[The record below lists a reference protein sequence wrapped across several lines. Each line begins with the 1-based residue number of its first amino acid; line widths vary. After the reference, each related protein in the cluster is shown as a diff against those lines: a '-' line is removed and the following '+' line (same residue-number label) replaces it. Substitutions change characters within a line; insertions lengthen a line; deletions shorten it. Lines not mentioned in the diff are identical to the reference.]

1 MSNAFKR
8 FEFNNTMLDAIE
20 KVGFTH
26 PTMVQERV
34 IPRIMKGSN
43 VVAQSAT
50 GSGKS
55 HAFLLPLIY
64 NIDGTKKTPQV
75 IVMAP
80 TRELAKQLD
89 NMARKVLESFDDISC
104 RAFIGGTEMK
114 RDEERARQN
123 PQLVIGTPTRIK
135 DLIDNQ
141 ALDIHSAKSVVIDEA
156 DLMVDLGF
164 MADVD
169 YISNRISTASQFLVF
184 SATIPE
190 PVKHFM
196 EKYIGETE
204 IIVIDTPLNKAS
216 IHYSLVPV
224 KGSSRLEKTLEL
236 TKNITPYIG
245 LIFANSRERADELY
259 AYLKEA
265 GLNVGLFHGGLKPR
279 ERTQEI
285 KKIENLDY
293 HWIVASDLASRGLDF
308 DGASHVINY
317 DIPKQ
322 IEFFTHRVGR
332 VGRGQYS
339 GVAITLYEPSEQNQ
353 IDQLEGK
360 GYVFNHEDIRGGELK
375 EIKDRTMRAGR
386 NKRSKTNKTQNY
398 KVRSPKKVK
407 PGYKKKIKFQKE
419 ELERQERRRY
429 AKAKSRNEKKRNK
442 KDNK

>member
-8 FEFNNTMLDAIE
+8 FGFNTTMLDAIE
-20 KVGFTH
+20 KIHFTH
-26 PTMVQERV
+26 PTLVQERV
-34 IPRIMKGSN
+34 IPRILKEKN

-55 HAFLLPLIY
+55 HAFILPLIY
-64 NIDGTKKTPQV
+64 NINADKKAPQV
-75 IVMAP
+75 IILAP
-80 TRELAKQLD
+80 TRELAKQLES
-89 NMARKVLESFDDISC
+89 MANGVLESYPEIKG

-135 DLIDNQ
+135 DLIDKQ
-141 ALDIHSAKSVVIDEA
+141 ALDIHSATAIVIDEA

-164 MADVD
+164 MEDVD
-169 YISNRISTASQFLVF
+169 YISNRVSGTSQFLVF
-184 SATIPE
+184 SATIPD
-190 PVKHFM
+190 PLKHYM

-204 IIVIDTPLNKAS
+204 IIVIDTPMNKAS

-224 KGSSRLEKTLEL
+224 KGSSKMEKTLEL
-236 TKNITPYIG
+236 TKAITPYIG
-245 LIFANSRERADELY
+245 LIFANSRERADELF
-259 AYLKEA
+259 AYLREGGMK
-265 GLNVGLFHGGLKPR
+265 VGLFHGGLKPR

-285 KKIENLDY
+285 KKIENLEY
-293 HWIVASDLASRGLDF
+293 HWVVASDLASRGLDF

-332 VGRGQYS
+332 VGRGSYT
-339 GVAITLYEPSEQNQ
+339 GVAITLYEPSEENLVNL
-353 IDQLEGK
+353 IEKK
-360 GYVFNHEDIRGGELK
+360 GYVFNHEELKNGELQ
-375 EIKDRTMRAGR
+375 EIKDRTQ
-386 NKRSKTNKTQNY
+386 RSSRTSRSATNKTQNY

-419 ELERQERRRY
+419 EIERAERRRF
-429 AKAKSRNEKKRNK
+429 AKAKIRTVKKKNK

>member
-8 FEFNNTMLDAIE
+8 FEFNKQMLSAIE
-20 KVGFTH
+20 RVGFTH

-34 IPRIMKGSN
+34 IPRILKGSN

-64 NIDGTKKTPQV
+64 NIDAEEKTPQV
-75 IVMAP
+75 IILAP
-80 TRELAKQLD
+80 TRELAKQLE
-89 NMARKVLESFDDISC
+89 NMAKKVLESYEDISA
-104 RAFIGGTEMK
+104 RSFIGGTEMK

-141 ALDIHSAKSVVIDEA
+141 ALDIHAAKSVVIDEA

-164 MADVD
+164 MGDVD
-169 YISNRISTASQFLVF
+169 YISNRISTSSQFLVF
-184 SATIPE
+184 SATIPD
-190 PVKHFM
+190 PLKHFM

-245 LIFANSRERADELY
+245 LIFANSRERADELF

-265 GLNVGLFHGGLKPR
+265 GINVGLFHGGLKPR

-285 KKIENLDY
+285 KKIESLDY
-293 HWIVASDLASRGLDF
+293 HWVVASDLAARGLDF

-339 GVAITLYEPSEQNQ
+339 GVAITLYEPSEQNE
-353 IDQLEGK
+353 IDALEGK

-375 EIKDRTMRAGR
+375 EIKDRTQRAAR
-386 NKRSKTNKTQNY
+386 NTRSKTNKTQNY

>member
-20 KVGFTH
+20 NIGFTH
-26 PTMVQERV
+26 PTLVQERV
-34 IPRIMKGSN
+34 IPRILKGGN

-64 NIDGTKKTPQV
+64 NIDESQKVPQV
-75 IVMAP
+75 IIMAP
-80 TRELAKQLD
+80 TRELARQLD
-89 NMARKVLESFDDISC
+89 HMAKKVLESFDEISC
-104 RAFIGGTEMK
+104 RAFVGGTEMK

-135 DLIDNQ
+135 DLIDSQ
-141 ALDIHSAKSVVIDEA
+141 ALDIHAANAIVIDEA

-164 MADVD
+164 MEDVD
-169 YISNRISTASQFLVF
+169 YISNRISTDSQFLVF

-190 PVKHFM
+190 QLKHFM

-224 KGSSRLEKTLEL
+224 KGSSRLEKTLQL
-236 TKNITPYIG
+236 TQNITPYIG
-245 LIFANSRERADELY
+245 LIFANSRERADELFS
-259 AYLKEA
+259 YLKES
-265 GLNVGLFHGGLKPR
+265 GINVGLFHGGLKPR

-293 HWIVASDLASRGLDF
+293 HWVVASDLASRGLDF

-332 VGRGQYS
+332 VGRGTYS
-339 GVAITLYEPSEQNQ
+339 GVAITLYEPSEENE
-353 IDQLEGK
+353 IDLLEKK
-360 GYVFNHEDIRGGELK
+360 GYVFNHEDIRGGELR
-375 EIKDRTMRAGR
+375 EIKDRTMRTGR
-386 NKRSKTNKTQNY
+386 SKRSKTNKTQNY

-429 AKAKSRNEKKRNK
+429 AKAKSRNEKKRK
-442 KDNK
+442 QKDK

>member
-8 FEFNNTMLDAIE
+8 FEFNNTMLDTIGRI
-20 KVGFTH
+20 GFTH

-34 IPRIMKGSN
+34 IPRILKGSN

-64 NIDGTKKTPQV
+64 NIDETQKTPQV

-80 TRELAKQLD
+80 TRELAKQLEG
-89 NMARKVLESFDDISC
+89 MAKKVLESYEEISC

-141 ALDIHSAKSVVIDEA
+141 ALDIHAAKTVVIDEA

-190 PVKHFM
+190 PLKHFM

-224 KGSSRLEKTLEL
+224 KGTGRLEKTLQL
-236 TKNITPYIG
+236 TQNITPYIG
-245 LIFANSRERADELY
+245 LIFANSRERADELF

-265 GLNVGLFHGGLKPR
+265 GVNVGLFHGGLKPR
-279 ERTQEI
+279 ERSQEI

-293 HWIVASDLASRGLDF
+293 HWVVASDLAARGLDF

-332 VGRGQYS
+332 VGRGSYS
-339 GVAITLYEPSEQNQ
+339 GVAITLYEPSEENE
-353 IDQLEGK
+353 IDTLEEK

-375 EIKDRTMRAGR
+375 SIKDRTMRAGR
-386 NKRSKTNKTQNY
+386 SKRSKTNKSQNY
-398 KVRSPKKVK
+398 KVRAPKKVK